1 MGGYTTSSEGH
12 KVGNAADFGIGV
24 GVGPCR
30 LTSVANRI
38 IVAEPFVGTERLKLY
53 RCEGG
58 LVDVITRDIPAW
70 SEPGFVKAQW
80 MPGIRNDAV
89 VVADHEVTRTLSN
102 IYAMVWVGSMTQD
115 SFVFF
120 IEGIHGA
127 PCERQ
132 SSLEFCCMG
141 REVRVCHAPLAATC
155 CSPTRTVYHEV
166 DPRSGCWVI
175 CSVRSN
181 TCAEMSD
188 SGK

>member
-1 MGGYTTSSEGH
+1 MKLNVVEEDRNYVRLKRH

-38 IVAEPFVGTERLKLY
+38 IAAEPFVGTERLKLY

-80 MPGIRNDAV
+80 MPGIHNDAV
-89 VVADHEVTRTLSN
+89 VVADHEVTRTVSN

-115 SFVFF
+115 SFVFL

-141 REVRVCHAPLAATC
+141 REVRVL
-155 CSPTRTVYHEV
+155 
-166 DPRSGCWVI
+166 PRSSDGHVLLAYPD
-175 CSVRSN
+175 SVP
-181 TCAEMSD
+181 
-188 SGK
+188 